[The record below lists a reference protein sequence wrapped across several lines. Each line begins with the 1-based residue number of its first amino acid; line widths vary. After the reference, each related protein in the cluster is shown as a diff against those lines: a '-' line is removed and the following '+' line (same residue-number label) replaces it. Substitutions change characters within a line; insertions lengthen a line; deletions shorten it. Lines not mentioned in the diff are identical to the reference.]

1 MKKNHKILIIFLL
14 VLFVQAV
21 PLLVSADIGIPC
33 ARTPDPTTG
42 KLIMCSFND
51 VFVLINNVIKFFLK
65 VIVLPFIILLITYAG
80 FLLMT
85 SAGNEEKRTTAKN
98 ILFNIVKGL
107 LLILFSWFII
117 YTLFTAFG
125 YDTSNG
131 RAGLSNGFIKWNTSG
146 QVSTIINPS
155 TNTNTTTNQTVNKYE
170 GIVTVNIADPAKTRV
185 TVEIDPKA
193 PSIMPIVVNCYG
205 STGDFRSTEGKI
217 ATDSNTTTVELK
229 LLTASEYS
237 CQMEN
242 TEGTLSGDFS
252 ITIP

>member
-1 MKKNHKILIIFLL
+1 MKKNRNIIIIFLL
-14 VLFVQAV
+14 VLFIQVV
-21 PLLVSADIGIPC
+21 PVMVSADIGIPC
-33 ARTPDPTTG
+33 ARIADPATG
-42 KLIMCSFND
+42 KLTMCNFND

-131 RAGLSNGFIKWNTSG
+131 RAGLSNGFMKWNTSG
-146 QVSTIINPS
+146 STIINPDTS
-155 TNTNTTTNQTVNKYE
+155 NTNTTTNQTVTKYT
-170 GIVTVNIADPAKTRV
+170 GIVTVNIADPAKTRI

-193 PSIMPIVVNCYG
+193 QSTMPLLVSCYG
-205 STGDFRSTEGKI
+205 SNGDLKQDDSQKI
-217 ATDSNTTTVELK
+217 ATESTTTTVELK

-242 TEGTLSGDFS
+242 TEGTLSGDFA